1 MPHVKGLVIL
11 DDCKENQKMTS
22 KLPDWAVK
30 RWSQIVAESLNDVT
44 EYPTFKQ
51 FVAFVQGEARAA
63 CHPVASISAVK
74 DAGSK
79 AQHGEM
85 SKARSLETDQSNENQ
100 FARSKYCSFCK
111 GQHYLA
117 QCKKFTERTLDE
129 RNTFLKNNRRCYG
142 CLRAGHIVSQCKA
155 CHTCTKCG
163 KRHPTV
169 LHNDSIQQDTSH
181 NVSEV
186 SAAFLNADGGQSST
200 TNILPVWISTADNPR
215 VEKLVYA
222 LLDTQSDSTF
232 IEEKVCEE
240 LSASTDPVK
249 LKLSTLLGKDV
260 IVGCKR
266 AKGLR
271 IREYT
276 SAQYTDLPSTYTRDF
291 IPLNREHIPTCETAK
306 NWSHLATIAAE
317 LPPLMDCEVPLLVGY
332 NCPAALAPRQVIT
345 GDISQPYAVKT
356 DLGWSIVG
364 SLVADDSGDVTG
376 FCHRVSYTS

>member
-1 MPHVKGLVIL
+1 MK
-11 DDCKENQKMTS
+11 S
-22 KLPDWAVK
+22 
-30 RWSQIVAESLNDVT
+30 
-44 EYPTFKQ
+44 
-51 FVAFVQGEARAA
+51 
-63 CHPVASISAVK
+63 ASS
-74 DAGSK
+74 
-79 AQHGEM
+79 
-85 SKARSLETDQSNENQ
+85 
-100 FARSKYCSFCK
+100 
-111 GQHYLA
+111 
-117 QCKKFTERTLDE
+117 
-129 RNTFLKNNRRCYG
+129 
-142 CLRAGHIVSQCKA
+142 
-155 CHTCTKCG
+155 
-163 KRHPTV
+163 
-169 LHNDSIQQDTSH
+169 

-186 SAAFLNADGGQSST
+186 SAASLNADGGQSST

-345 GDISQPYAVKT
+345 GDTSQPYAVKT

-364 SLVADDSGDVTG
+364 SLVADDSGDETG